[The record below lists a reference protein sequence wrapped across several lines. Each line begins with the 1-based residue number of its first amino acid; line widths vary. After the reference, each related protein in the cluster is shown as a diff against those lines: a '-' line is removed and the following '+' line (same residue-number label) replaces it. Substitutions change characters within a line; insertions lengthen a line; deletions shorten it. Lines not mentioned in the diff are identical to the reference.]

1 MTEALDR
8 NPWTVDDTYG
18 ASAGEI
24 SPVTKTVIA
33 AIAESTDAN
42 EARVQPDV
50 RLVDLAADNLD
61 VIHLMIL
68 LEDAFDIEFPASA
81 GLGLD
86 PTCGQIVTLVQR
98 MIAERDGA
106 RP

>member
-33 AIAESTDAN
+33 AIVESTDAD
-42 EARVQPDV
+42 EARVQPDA

-61 VIHLMIL
+61 VIELMIQ
-68 LEDAFDIEFPASA
+68 LEDAFGIEFPADA

-86 PTCGQIVTLVQR
+86 PTCGEVVTLVKR
-98 MIAERDGA
+98 MIAARGA
-106 RP
+106 RQ